1 MDKGRDDKKKTCL
14 LQQYLFLNW
23 KPRVPLSQTIPLR
36 HIALKTRM
44 TSFVELVSNIHEI
57 NVKIQLL
64 FSYGDFFAISITCFL
79 RYKIHNHMAS
89 DHQTQTTS
97 KQNLMERSLV

>member
-1 MDKGRDDKKKTCL
+1 MTRRRRVSSNNIFSSIGNCGSL
-14 LQQYLFLNW
+14 LPKQ
-23 KPRVPLSQTIPLR
+23 S
-36 HIALKTRM
+36 HGDIALRTKM